1 MEDYEKKGPQAGT
14 AKPKGTEEVLN
25 WVAQQGRGG
34 DTMLAHVSR
43 GEVVVP
49 NALLDA
55 EDAFLR
61 QLLEGV
67 MKEYGYDPGWFTVG
81 HELNSINPETGLP
94 EFGWLSKAW
103 KKVTKPIKKVAKAVT
118 KVVKKVVKA
127 VAKPVKAVVKAVAK
141 PVQQV
146 VKAVTKPF
154 TPKAPEPVEQPS
166 TATATTALGDGTY
179 EEVTSGKQKKSAAL
193 RRRSRGKRRLRVGNQ
208 MSIGTTGSSGVGT
221 GGSSGSSVN
230 VPKG

>member
-1 MEDYEKKGPQAGT
+1 MEDNEKKGPKTGS

-43 GEVVVP
+43 GEIVVP

-67 MKEYGYDPGWFTVG
+67 MEEYGYDPGWFTVG

-94 EFGWLSKAW
+94 EFGWFSKAW
-103 KKVTKPIKKVAKAVT
+103 KAITKPIKKVAKAVT
-118 KVVKKVVKA
+118 KVVKNT
-127 VAKPVKAVVKAVAK
+127 VKAVAK

-154 TPKAPEPVEQPS
+154 TPKAPEPAKVEQPS
-166 TATATTALGDGTY
+166 TATASTALGDGTY
-179 EEVTSGKQKKSAAL
+179 DEVTSGKAKKSAAL

>member
-1 MEDYEKKGPQAGT
+1 MEDYEKKGPQAGA

-67 MKEYGYDPGWFTVG
+67 MKEYGYEPGWFTVG

-94 EFGWLSKAW
+94 EFGWFSKAW

-141 PVQQV
+141 P
-146 VKAVTKPF
+146 F
-154 TPKAPEPVEQPS
+154 TPKAPEAPEAPS
-166 TATATTALGDGTY
+166 KASATTALGDGTY

-193 RRRSRGKRRLRVGNQ
+193 RRRTRGKRRLRVGNQ